1 MILAHEFCHAIAYV
15 NERSSPLNFSSPV
28 PYSPRAQALEPSIW
42 QQEIWAV
49 TCATAVTGPQD
60 WSWGNLID
68 DSTAEAARWASAYVA
83 AGPSEPVDVPVNWSF
98 TAAQAPSEAPG

>member
-1 MILAHEFCHAIAYV
+1 MRH
-15 NERSSPLNFSSPV
+15 R
-28 PYSPRAQALEPSIW
+28 RDRPSGL
-42 QQEIWAV
+42 V
-49 TCATAVTGPQD
+49 L
-60 WSWGNLID
+60 GNLID